1 MAVPDALAI
10 AQDLETAGMG
20 REREA
25 VRRREE
31 AMTES
36 KGRHEETMAA
46 LRAPIGR
53 AAPGA
58 GTGGDDPA

>member
-10 AQDLETAGMG
+10 TQDLETAGME
-20 REREA
+20 RERKA

-36 KGRHEETMAA
+36 ERRHEETMAA
-46 LRAPIGR
+46 PRAPVGR